1 MALTTTVV
9 GFCFVFENED
19 FLFSAL
25 SQYFCSY
32 FSAFNTGST
41 YFNITVVNDCQ
52 YLVEYYVGINIGIQ
66 FFDENVVAFL
76 TRYCFPPVLIIAYM
90 SDTSSSIYSLNT
102 ASLAGACE
110 PLHAAYP

>member
-19 FLFSAL
+19 FLFFAL
-25 SQYFCSY
+25 SQHFCSY
-32 FSAFNTGST
+32 FSAFNNGST

-66 FFDENVVAFL
+66 FFDENAVAFL
-76 TRYCFPPVLIIAYM
+76 DTILFSTCFDNSVH
-90 SDTSSSIYSLNT
+90 
-102 ASLAGACE
+102 E
-110 PLHAAYP
+110 

>member
-19 FLFSAL
+19 FLFFAL

-32 FSAFNTGST
+32 FSAFNNGST

-66 FFDENVVAFL
+66 FFDENAVAFQHGTL
-76 TRYCFPPVLIIAYM
+76 LCIFDDTVACSRSLIQYP
-90 SDTSSSIYSLNT
+90 
-102 ASLAGACE
+102 AG
-110 PLHAAYP
+110 

>member
-19 FLFSAL
+19 FLFFAL

-32 FSAFNTGST
+32 FSAFNNGST

-66 FFDENVVAFL
+66 FFDENAVASW

-102 ASLAGACE
+102 ASLAGTCE